1 MERQPSDAAERL
13 RPDLLTLEPYSTPV
27 CDAPV
32 RLASNESPVAPSAA
46 LTRELAAEV
55 ERLALHRYPDRDA
68 RGLNVDAERV
78 DGVLAVLPSMQS
90 PTVSRHADDHGHAV
104 ETVVEKTCV
113 NTLIPRL
120 KALGAS
126 DILELPISKI
136 IP

>member
-1 MERQPSDAAERL
+1 MK
-13 RPDLLTLEPYSTPV
+13 
-27 CDAPV
+27 
-32 RLASNESPVAPSAA
+32 
-46 LTRELAAEV
+46 
-55 ERLALHRYPDRDA
+55 
-68 RGLNVDAERV
+68 
-78 DGVLAVLPSMQS
+78 S